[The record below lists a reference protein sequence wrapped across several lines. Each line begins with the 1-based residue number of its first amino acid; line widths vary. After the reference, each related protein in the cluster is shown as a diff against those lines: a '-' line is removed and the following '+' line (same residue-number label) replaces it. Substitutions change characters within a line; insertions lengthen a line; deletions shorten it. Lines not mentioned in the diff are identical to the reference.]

1 MCQFERWPIY
11 ISLKEKRSCAW
22 IRYSINLYCLKTS
35 SSCLSKCYIKYYL
48 DKYTVFSEKED
59 LRKNRKI
66 EHLSRYACFFP
77 SMMIIYYEMMA
88 KIMRNYAMLEKYS
101 IPMYKRFQSVIPI

>member
-1 MCQFERWPIY
+1 MCQFARLPLY

-35 SSCLSKCYIKYYL
+35 TYL